1 MAWINCAENHK
12 FYLCIQSGKASLGES
27 LYKGLSSEKFSAA
40 QFLSTL
46 DLSNEHSKLEI
57 ADRLETALLIW
68 HQKIQTKQLNPAS
81 KSSWGMMK
89 DFVAD
94 ENKREQVADR
104 AESLLLCLKQR
115 FPGLTQTALD
125 MNKIQYNRVSGK
137 NQSTIEVLFP
147 LG

>member
-1 MAWINCAENHK
+1 MQN
-12 FYLCIQSGKASLGES
+12 GKASLGDT
-27 LYKGLSSEKFSAA
+27 LYKGLSSENFSAA

-46 DLSNEHSKLEI
+46 DLSSEHGQLEI

-68 HQKIQTKQLNPAS
+68 QRKIQTKQSNPAS
-81 KSSWGMMK
+81 KSSWGIMK

-94 ENKREQVADR
+94 ENKHEQIADR

-125 MNKIQYNRVSGK
+125 MNKIQYNRVS
-137 NQSTIEVLFP
+137 P
-147 LG
+147 